1 MGKVRWKIVESHPN
15 YEVSTMGEIR
25 NIRTGRTIST
35 YDDGRGYLRV
45 KIDGRCERL
54 HILVAVAFLPNPE
67 RKPIVNHK
75 HGRKHDCRAS
85 QLEWA
90 TASENTLH
98 AYRTGLIK
106 RKKKAVI
113 DWPGKRILKTGSKA
127 GWRKKAYM
135 PLEHLN
141 RTLFS
146 PCAGGISRS
155 GAVDSRRPGFL
166 I

>member
-25 NIRTGRTIST
+25 NIRTGRTLSP

-106 RKKKAVI
+106 RKKK
-113 DWPGKRILKTGSKA
+113 
-127 GWRKKAYM
+127 
-135 PLEHLN
+135 
-141 RTLFS
+141 
-146 PCAGGISRS
+146 
-155 GAVDSRRPGFL
+155 RR
-166 I
+166 